1 MRKLII
7 NTDLRN
13 SWNGV
18 SEDEFIETV
27 AELGWN
33 GIFSDWTDG
42 KDMKRVKT
50 QTEANGLYLQS
61 VHAPFTKIAA
71 MWEEGEQG
79 ETELNRQLTCL
90 RNCAEIGAPIVVEHA
105 IIGFDKHTPNSLGVK
120 RFEVLADEAE
130 RLGMKLAIE
139 NTEGEEYLDR
149 LLTDLKGHPA
159 VGFCIDTGHEMCYN
173 GSRDLITKYA
183 RQLVCTHLDD
193 NMKVTGNEITW
204 LDDSHLMPF
213 DGLADW
219 QGIANRLN
227 AAHFAGELT
236 FELTGQNRPERH
248 THDIYAALDMKG
260 FLELALQ
267 KAKKF
272 RDML

>member
-1 MRKLII
+1 MRNLII

-13 SWNGV
+13 SWGV
-18 SEDEFIETV
+18 SEDEFIDTA

-33 GIFSDWTDG
+33 GVFSDWTDG
-42 KDMKRVKT
+42 KDMRRVRA
-50 QTEANGLYLQS
+50 QTERNGLYLQS

-71 MWEEGEQG
+71 MWENGEAG
-79 ETELNRQLTCL
+79 ETELSRQLVCL
-90 RNCAEIGAPIVVEHA
+90 RECAEIGAPIVVEHA
-105 IIGFDKHTPNSLGVK
+105 IIGFDKHAPNALGVK
-120 RFEVLADEAE
+120 RFETLANEAE
-130 RLGMKLAIE
+130 RLGVKLAIE

-173 GSRDLITKYA
+173 ESRDLITKYA
-183 RQLVCTHLDD
+183 RQLICTHLDD
-193 NMKVTGNEITW
+193 NMKITGNEITW

-219 QGIANRLN
+219 RGIANRLN

-236 FELTGQNRPERH
+236 FELVGKNRPERH

-260 FLELALQ
+260 FLALALK
-267 KAKKF
+267 KAKQF